1 MGPEKKEKRMQQ
13 WKVPETV
20 KIRELLSLMEA
31 RRTVRGY
38 KPDPVPDGAIEQ
50 ILEAGRLAPCGA
62 NQQPWQFIVVKE
74 PGMRKKLVEAIA
86 HGLDVDRTQE
96 EFRPVGY
103 RHLNPRKPYCSQ
115 APVFIVVCGDVRT
128 QEAYPLAYHRD
139 WIFIES
145 LAAATMSIHLAAT
158 ALGLG
163 TMWQSVTPY
172 METEIKHLL
181 DIPEPYVIPNV
192 APIGYPKTVVGE
204 KDAKDLEEIVHWER
218 YDQARFKENQ
228 EFHEHSRIHFEH
240 L

>member
-13 WKVPETV
+13 WEIPETV

-50 ILEAGRLAPCGA
+50 ILEAARLAPSGA

-74 PGMRKKLVEAIA
+74 SQARKKLVDVLSEGLEA
-86 HGLDVDRTQE
+86 DRRQE
-96 EFRPVGY
+96 ETRPEGH
-103 RHLNPRKPYCSQ
+103 RHLNPRRPYCSQ
-115 APVFIVVCGDVRT
+115 APVFIVVCGDPRA
-128 QEAYPLAYHRD
+128 QEAYPLAYHRNR
-139 WIFIES
+139 IFIES

-163 TMWQSVTPY
+163 TMWQSVTEH
-172 METEIKHLL
+172 METHLKKLL
-181 DIPEPYVIPNV
+181 DIPQVYVIPNL

-204 KDAKDLEEIVHWER
+204 KDAKDLEEIVHRER
-218 YDQARFKENQ
+218 YNRARFKEDR
-228 EFHEHSRIHFEH
+228 EFREYSRIHFEH